1 MRAPFNTLF
10 GRLFGVLLVAI
21 VLAHALAFF
30 WFHHYGQP
38 PPPPPE
44 RFIEQ
49 PDGTMVPEGKERHRP
64 WFGGPVVPLTFQ
76 FVSLIIAAWYG
87 AKLLSRPIQRLS
99 EAAER
104 LSLDLDSPP
113 LEESGP
119 LEARQAASTFNL
131 MQKRI
136 REQVSQRARML
147 GAVSH
152 DLRTPLSRL
161 KLRLEQIEDTRL
173 QGQMRQDLDDMIGML
188 DATLSYLHEQRTSET
203 RHWLD
208 VQALV
213 ESMSENAQDQGS
225 DVQFAGTC
233 APLQVQP
240 MALRSCLNNLIDN
253 ALRYAGSA
261 RIELTDSH
269 EALVIRVID
278 HGPGIAADK
287 REAVFEP
294 FYRLEGSR
302 NRNSGGVGLGMTI
315 SKEAAERLGGRLN
328 LEETWWWTDGRDVV
342 AQGLRPSTAPT
353 LALIQPLQ
361 RLIFPTPLSLGRTPI
376 RQQAVGHRQQGR
388 ADKQADKTKG
398 NQTTEHAEQHNDQR
412 QIAAPT
418 DEVGLEHVVHA
429 ADDERAPYTEEHRVG
444 VITFPGQP
452 GRGRDPHQRRAHG
465 DQAEQEGDDA
475 QHQRARYAG
484 DQEADQCQH
493 RLGGGG
499 ADHAVD
505 YPLYGASHQFDVVAG
520 AFADQAFQ

>member
-1 MRAPFNTLF
+1 MRNTFNTLF

-21 VLAHALAFF
+21 VLAHVLAIS
-30 WFHHYGQP
+30 WFRYYGP
-38 PPPPPE
+38 PPPPPQE
-44 RFIEQ
+44 TFVEQ
-49 PDGTMVPEGKERHRP
+49 PDGTMKLLPKHKRP

-76 FVSLIIAAWYG
+76 FISLIIAAWYG

-113 LEESGP
+113 LDESGP
-119 LEARQAASTFNL
+119 REAQQAASTFNL
-131 MQKRI
+131 MQRRI

-161 KLRLEQIEDTRL
+161 KLRLEQIEDTKL

-213 ESMSENAQDQGS
+213 ESMSENAQDQGC

-253 ALRYAGSA
+253 ALRYAGTA
-261 RIELTDSH
+261 RIELADSR

-278 HGPGIAADK
+278 HGPGIVADK

-315 SKEAAERLGGRLN
+315 SKEAAERLGGRLH
-328 LEETWWWTDGRDVV
+328 LEET
-342 AQGLRPSTAPT
+342 P
-353 LALIQPLQ
+353 
-361 RLIFPTPLSLGRTPI
+361 
-376 RQQAVGHRQQGR
+376 
-388 ADKQADKTKG
+388 
-398 NQTTEHAEQHNDQR
+398 
-412 QIAAPT
+412 
-418 DEVGLEHVVHA
+418 
-429 ADDERAPYTEEHRVG
+429 
-444 VITFPGQP
+444 
-452 GRGRDPHQRRAHG
+452 
-465 DQAEQEGDDA
+465 
-475 QHQRARYAG
+475 
-484 DQEADQCQH
+484 
-493 RLGGGG
+493 GGGLT
-499 ADHAVD
+499 AVMWL
-505 YPLYGASHQFDVVAG
+505 PRA
-520 AFADQAFQ
+520 